1 MRVGPGMS
9 WSGSG
14 RQKKGWEP
22 PFKLLSLSLFPP
34 FFPSGIC
41 WQKTIRRCWRLYRP
55 DRLSLEKKVGGKYI
69 KKMEFSYSK
78 GIFFISSKN
87 SSLWE
92 SQNLSHSLSFS
103 SHMIEISCS
112 WTCFFRRYSHIFS
125 NLIGTL
131 AQKNW
136 RRRRR
141 HVSPGPQTVKVIGK
155 EEEEEEKKNLPR
167 SKKRV
172 SSHAHKHRKRER
184 EVSFIL
190 DGIETICYFFPQRNL
205 LSFKLTVL
213 CTSTLDNFFSHLG
226 TKKFFFK
233 LISIRKL
240 TTKTPP
246 TGEWFLWITDWM
258 DGGEGGGGGGR
269 SFCSIFF
276 H

>member
-131 AQKNW
+131 AQK
-136 RRRRR
+136 
-141 HVSPGPQTVKVIGK
+141 KLK
-155 EEEEEEKKNLPR
+155 EEEEACFARAPNGE
-167 SKKRV
+167 SY
-172 SSHAHKHRKRER
+172 RER
-184 EVSFIL
+184 
-190 DGIETICYFFPQRNL
+190 
-205 LSFKLTVL
+205 
-213 CTSTLDNFFSHLG
+213 
-226 TKKFFFK
+226 
-233 LISIRKL
+233 
-240 TTKTPP
+240 
-246 TGEWFLWITDWM
+246 
-258 DGGEGGGGGGR
+258 GGGGKKESPAVKKA
-269 SFCSIFF
+269 SFLPRTQAQKERERSIFYSRWHRNNLLLF
-276 H
+276 SPTKLTLFQINCSMY